1 MMRVYELA
9 KQLGWT
15 SSQLIAVLKERG
27 EYVKSAASRVESPV
41 VRVILREF
49 AAEISTPTEEST
61 ESMVDFKMYGRSAAT
76 KDARAAELSF
86 AADLARIKARPSPVN
101 TRGTPQHSWMAPI
114 LKALL
119 DEVIVPARPHQLGAP
134 AGPYYAWEVKK
145 AKALHQQWVRE
156 QLNGLDGGDCT
167 IIEWIRLT
175 QDGQRPHLATELSRA
190 GIDVAEAALPLRY
203 GRIDPNSDNIFR
215 RFRDGRI
222 SRTEVISE
230 VHQWRRNQNAG

>member
-1 MMRVYELA
+1 MRVYELA

-15 SSQLIAVLKERG
+15 SSQLITVLKERG

-41 VRVILREF
+41 VRAMLRDF
-49 AAEISTPTEEST
+49 AAEISTSTEEFT
-61 ESMVDFKMYGRSAAT
+61 EGVFDPIIYGRSAAT
-76 KDARAAELSF
+76 KDASDAKLSF
-86 AADLARIKARPSPVN
+86 AADLARIKAQPSPAN
-101 TRGTPQHSWMAPI
+101 NRRTPQHSWMTPI

-119 DEVIVPARPHQLGAP
+119 DEVIVPARPNHLGAP
-134 AGPYYAWEVKK
+134 EGPYYAWEVKK

-156 QLNGLDGGDCT
+156 QLNGLDGEDDT

-175 QDGQRPHLATELSRA
+175 QDGQRPHLATELSRS
-190 GIDVAEAALPLRY
+190 GIAVVEAALRLRY
-203 GRIDPNSDNIFR
+203 GRVDPNSDNIFQ

-222 SRTEVISE
+222 SRTEAVSE

>member
-15 SSQLIAVLKERG
+15 SSQLITVLKERG
-27 EYVKSAASRVESPV
+27 EYVKSAASRIESPV
-41 VRVILREF
+41 VRAMLRDF
-49 AAEISTPTEEST
+49 AAEIPTSTEEYG
-61 ESMVDFKMYGRSAAT
+61 EGIFDPRIYGRSAAT
-76 KDARAAELSF
+76 NDASDAELSF
-86 AADLARIKARPSPVN
+86 AADLARVKAQPSPASN
-101 TRGTPQHSWMAPI
+101 RRTPQHSWVAPI

-119 DEVIVPARPHQLGAP
+119 DEVIVPARPHHLGAP
-134 AGPYYAWEVKK
+134 EGPYYAWEVKQ

-156 QLNGLDGGDCT
+156 QLNGLDGEDDT

-175 QDGQRPHLATELSRA
+175 RDGQRPHMVTELSRA
-190 GIDVAEAALPLRY
+190 GIAVGEAALPLRY
-203 GRIDPNSDNIFR
+203 GRIDPNSDNILQ

-222 SRTEVISE
+222 SRTEAVFE